1 MVAFDEAS
9 IAAVLSMKVGE
20 PIAVS
25 GEINAELWTPEDGSE
40 PRLSWK
46 ITADAVL
53 TARRRGKRRPD
64 V

>member
-1 MVAFDEAS
+1 MN
-9 IAAVLSMKVGE
+9 IGE

-53 TARRRGKRRPD
+53 TARRQRQGRSD
-64 V
+64 A